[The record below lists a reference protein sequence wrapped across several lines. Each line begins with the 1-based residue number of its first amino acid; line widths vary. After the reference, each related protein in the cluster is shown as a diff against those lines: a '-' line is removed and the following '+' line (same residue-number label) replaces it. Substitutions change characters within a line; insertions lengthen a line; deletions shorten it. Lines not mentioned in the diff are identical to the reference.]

1 MDSTELTAVKPSSRR
16 SDVIIKKR
24 KREDD
29 DAQFSLPIISS
40 PPLPSQTASI
50 VAEAVPA

>member
-24 KREDD
+24 KRED